1 MPTPEYHEKRK
12 LDRLIGRLNAKLPER
27 LSGFI
32 GWLVSPSGMWVRF
45 PLGVLFILGGFFSF
59 LPLLGVWML
68 PLGILLIAVDVPPVR
83 RWVIRTW
90 PKIEA
95 RWRLYRQRKVRSDEP
110 RDSTGA

>member
-1 MPTPEYHEKRK
+1 MPTPEFHEKRK
-12 LDRLIGRLNAKLPER
+12 LDRLIERLNAKLPDR
-27 LSGFI
+27 LSRFI

-95 RWRLYRQRKVRSDEP
+95 RWRLYRQRKARADEP
-110 RDSTGA
+110 RDPTGL